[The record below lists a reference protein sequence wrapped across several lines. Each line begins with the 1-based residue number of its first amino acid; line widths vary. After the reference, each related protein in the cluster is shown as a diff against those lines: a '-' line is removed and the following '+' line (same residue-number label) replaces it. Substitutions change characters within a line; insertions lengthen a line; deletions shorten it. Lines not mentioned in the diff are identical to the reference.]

1 MSATLTWA
9 SSGNCTK
16 TGTANAN
23 FLDDLDTLITAQSG
37 NAAFF
42 WQKAGKQSVT
52 SPLYLLLSR
61 KDGSDGRIAIIIWS
75 SSPAANNVAI
85 LGTTP
90 TTSLPYIVWFPS
102 GNANTLSNLA
112 SASGTICGN
121 DTNVVPCC
129 AFQGTSTSYAASFV
143 TFYMD
148 SAEGMVF
155 GAANPAA
162 AITYIMGAGKL
173 AIDSSDVVYDCTFG
187 SGGQSAATW
196 GSSTA
201 ATFPWSTASL
211 PPGTSNTAQIRVNY
225 GSNGKLYFNAWLPSG
240 VWANQAVG
248 STDILTDTSVT
259 KVWFV
264 PTQIL
269 GTTKGEG
276 FALKFRQFG
285 YGPGTT
291 GPFTVYNTTGPVV
304 AARQFCNATA
314 GNNGSPWFTQFK
326 L

>member
-23 FLDDLDTLITAQSG
+23 FLDDLDTLITAQAG

-52 SPLYLLLSR
+52 TPLYLLLSR
-61 KDGSDGRIAIIIWS
+61 KDGSVGRIAIIIWS
-75 SSPAANNVAI
+75 SSPAANNAAI
-85 LGTTP
+85 LDTTP
-90 TTSLPYIVWFPS
+90 GTSLPYIAWFPA

-112 SASGTICGN
+112 SASGTICGD
-121 DTNVVPCC
+121 DTNAVKVCP
-129 AFQGTSTSYAASFV
+129 FQSIGTSYGASFV

-155 GAANPAA
+155 GAANPGAVA
-162 AITYIMGAGKL
+162 TYIMGAGKL

-196 GSSTA
+196 GSNSTG
-201 ATFPWSTASL
+201 TFPWSVTAIL
-211 PPGTSNTAQIRVNY
+211 AGTSNTAQIRVNY
-225 GSNGKLYFNAWLPSG
+225 GTNNKLYFNAWLPSG
-240 VWANQAVG
+240 VWASQAVG
-248 STDILTDTSVT
+248 SSDILTDTSVT

-264 PTQIL
+264 PTQLL
-269 GTTKGEG
+269 GQTKGEG

-291 GPFTVYNTTGPVV
+291 GPLTVYNTTGPVV
-304 AARQFCNATA
+304 AARQFCNSTT